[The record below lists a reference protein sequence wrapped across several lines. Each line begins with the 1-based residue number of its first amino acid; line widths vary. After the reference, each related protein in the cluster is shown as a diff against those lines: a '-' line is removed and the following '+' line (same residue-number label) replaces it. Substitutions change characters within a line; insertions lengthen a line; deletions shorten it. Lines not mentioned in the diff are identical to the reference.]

1 MTASCVQCFSCATCL
16 TQTVTYVSPAQIVF
30 GRPLRDALSFVNS
43 LEKFSNPNI
52 RPRWREAWTAKEDAL
67 RTWMTCS
74 IESLAEHTRPLR
86 PLAIGDKVFIQNQNG
101 HSPTK
106 WDRSG
111 TVMESIGHNQYC
123 VKVDGTGR
131 LTLHNRRFLR
141 AFTLATP
148 AIDLQPAV
156 PPSRKPMPAMRQ
168 AAATP
173 GTVDTT
179 AARLQQHTEE
189 MHAPPVSSTPLA
201 APASSPLEPPNPS
214 PADDSPMPLQTA
226 PEPRPPSPLRQ
237 RSRRAPQPRRIYEP
251 ESGQWIELSS
261 SPHSC
266 P

>member
-52 RPRWREAWTAKEDAL
+52 RPLWREAWTAKEDAL

-111 TVMESIGHNQYC
+111 TVME
-123 VKVDGTGR
+123 
-131 LTLHNRRFLR
+131 LR
-141 AFTLATP
+141 
-148 AIDLQPAV
+148 
-156 PPSRKPMPAMRQ
+156 
-168 AAATP
+168 
-173 GTVDTT
+173 
-179 AARLQQHTEE
+179 
-189 MHAPPVSSTPLA
+189 
-201 APASSPLEPPNPS
+201 
-214 PADDSPMPLQTA
+214 
-226 PEPRPPSPLRQ
+226 
-237 RSRRAPQPRRIYEP
+237 
-251 ESGQWIELSS
+251 
-261 SPHSC
+261 
-266 P
+266 